1 MNIIDDATWRNLL
14 PALRARCGRLTEQDI
29 AECQQRVDL
38 LTAKIQNRHW
48 CDRMT
53 AQRTVTSLLAGAAK
67 LHAG

>member
-14 PALRARCGRLTEQDI
+14 PALRTRCPRLTEQDI
-29 AECQQRVDL
+29 VECEQRVDL

-53 AQRTVTSLLAGAAK
+53 AQRTVTDLLAGATK